1 MDLIRLSIKDPVTVA
16 VGVILVL
23 LAGVLAIQRVPIQL
37 TPNVED
43 TIISVSTL
51 WEGASPSEIEQEII
65 DKQEEKLQGLSN
77 LKAMTSQ
84 SQQGIGT
91 IRLEFRVGT
100 DKDIALREVS
110 DKLREVPDY
119 PVNADEPVVEDSDP
133 QNRDYIAWIILST
146 TDPDFDMRTM
156 QDFALDRMKPAMERI
171 AGVSEVRAMGG
182 VERELQVRF
191 DPRDLAQR
199 GVTPSGFVEA
209 IRGAN
214 RNISAGELAEGKS
227 NVRVRTIGQYESVED
242 VEQTVIAYTD
252 GGPVRVGD
260 IAEVV
265 ETHKEQAGFVRA
277 NGKPVLAINV
287 QREIGSNVIEVMR
300 GVRAEIDRMNAPGG
314 MLDAEARRL
323 GLNGEFRLRQVY
335 DQTVYISRAIEL
347 VRNNIWLGGALAV
360 LVLILF
366 LRSARSVA
374 IISLAIPISVVG
386 AVVALV
392 AMGRSVN
399 VISLAGM
406 AFAVGMVVDNAIVV
420 LENIYRRLEMGE
432 TPREA
437 AYRGTREVWGAV
449 LASTLTTIAVFLP
462 ILLIQEEA
470 GLLFRDIALAI
481 IAAVTLSL
489 VVSVTVIPSAAAR
502 FLKPVDHAKP
512 PHRRLRLVRLVTAP
526 LHRSPDWIA
535 ALVYRLCGSTLARLS
550 IVALLIVGSLVASL
564 ALLPPADYLPRG
576 NRNLIF
582 GMLIPPSG
590 YNIEQKRILAERIE
604 STMRPYWEAAP
615 SFDGSPPLRDPA
627 TLEAVTPF
635 DWTTMTSGKPVT
647 PPPIVNYFSVAT
659 AGRGMFHGAIAQDDA
674 RCIDLIPL
682 FAHATRS
689 EVAPGVRSFAFQ
701 LPLFRV
707 GGSTGSAVKI
717 DFVGDDLSQVTAAAS
732 VFQSELGQR
741 YGFGSV
747 QPDPANYN
755 IPGPELRIIPDR
767 LRLSEVGMTPAD
779 LGLAVQANGDG
790 AIIGEYRKG
799 GESIDL
805 KLISRSAVGQRD
817 MRGMGDIPIATPT
830 GHVVPLSNLAT
841 LERTTSAPQI
851 NRVDRRRAVTL
862 QFTAPA
868 GVPLE
873 RAIGELD
880 SMIHADRASGVIP
893 DTVDTLFAGSASK
906 LRAVRTALLGDGTFG
921 GLVNSSLFLALLVV
935 YLLLCVLFQSFV
947 TPLVILASVPPAT
960 LGGFIALR
968 LVYAWSLGDRY
979 MPIQSLDV
987 LTMLGFVLLIGV
999 VVNNAIL
1006 IVHQALNFMTGND
1019 HTGAGGGAAPL
1030 EPREAIRES
1039 VRSRVRPIFMGSLT
1053 SVGGMAPLVLMPG
1066 SGSELYRGLGGVVV
1080 GGLLLSTLFTLLLV
1094 PLLMSLVFDA
1104 QRWLSRSR
1112 PRVERLASA
1121 S

>member
-23 LAGVLAIQRVPIQL
+23 VAGFLAIQRVPIQL

-43 TIISVSTL
+43 TIISVSTF

-65 DKQEEKLQGLSN
+65 DKQEEKLKGLSN

-84 SQQGIGT
+84 SQQGVGT
-91 IRLEFRVGT
+91 VRLEFRVGT
-100 DKDIALREVS
+100 DKDVALREVS

-119 PVNADEPVVEDSDP
+119 PENADEPVVEDSDP
-133 QNRDYIAWIILST
+133 ENRDYIAWIILST
-146 TDPDFDMRTM
+146 TDPDFDMRTL
-156 QDFALDRMKPAMERI
+156 QDFALDRLKPAIERI
-171 AGVSEVRAMGG
+171 DGVSEVNALGG
-182 VERELQVRF
+182 VERELQIRF
-191 DPRDLAQR
+191 DPVELAQR
-199 GVTPSGFVEA
+199 DVTPAQLVSA

-242 VEQTVIAYTD
+242 VRDTIIAYTD

-260 IAEVV
+260 VAEVV
-265 ETHKEQAGFVRA
+265 ETYKEPTSFVRSK
-277 NGKPVLAINV
+277 GEHVLAINV

-300 GVRAEIDRMNAPGG
+300 GVRAEIDRMNSPGG

-323 GLNGEFRLRQVY
+323 GINGEFRLNQVY
-335 DQTVYISRAIEL
+335 DQTVYIDQAIKL

-366 LRSARSVA
+366 LRSVRSVA
-374 IISLAIPISVVG
+374 IITLAIPISVIG
-386 AVVALV
+386 AVVVLV

-420 LENIYRRLEMGE
+420 LENIFRRLEMGE
-432 TPREA
+432 APREA
-437 AYRGTREVWGAV
+437 AYNGAREVWGAV
-449 LASTLTTIAVFLP
+449 VASTLTTVAVFIP
-462 ILLIQEEA
+462 ILLIREEA

-489 VVSVTVIPSAAAR
+489 IVSVTVIPSAAAR
-502 FLKPVDHAKP
+502 FLKPIDKTKRSKRYLPFVHALLTP
-512 PHRRLRLVRLVTAP
+512 LRKT
-526 LHRSPDWIA
+526 PDWIA
-535 ALVYRLCGSTLARLS
+535 TFVYKLCGSTIAR
-550 IVALLIVGSLVASL
+550 IATVTLLVVGSQVAAL

-576 NRNLIF
+576 NRNLVF

-590 YNIEQKRILAERIE
+590 YNLEQKRILAERIE
-604 STMRPYWEAAP
+604 TTISPYWEAAP
-615 SFDGSPPLRDPA
+615 GFDGSPPTRDPA
-627 TLEAVTPF
+627 TLPPVATF
-635 DWTTMTSGKPVT
+635 DWSTMSPGVSVT

-659 AGRGMFHGAIAQDDA
+659 TGMGMFHGAVAEDDS
-674 RCIDLIPL
+674 RSIDLIPL
-682 FAHATRS
+682 FSHATRR
-689 EVAPGVRSFAFQ
+689 EKAPGVLAFAFQ
-701 LPLFRV
+701 VPLFRV
-707 GGSTGSAVKI
+707 GGATGSAVKV
-717 DFVGDDLSQVTAAAS
+717 DFVGDDLAEVSAAAAA
-732 VFQSELGQR
+732 FQRELGQK

-747 QPDPANYN
+747 QADPSNFN
-755 IPGPELRIIPDR
+755 MLGPELRIIPDR
-767 LRLSEVGMTPAD
+767 IRLSEVGMTPAD

-805 KLISRSAVGQRD
+805 KLIARNAVGQRD
-817 MRGMGDIPIATPT
+817 MRGLGDIPIATPT
-830 GHVVPLSNLAT
+830 GHVVPLSSLAR

-862 QFTAPA
+862 QFTAPT

-873 RAIGELD
+873 EAIDDLAG
-880 SMIHADRASGVIP
+880 MIEADRASGVIP
-893 DTVDTLFAGSASK
+893 GTVDTLFAGSASK
-906 LRAVRTALLGDGTFG
+906 LRAVRSAMLGDGTFK
-921 GLVNSSLFLALLVV
+921 GLINSSLFLALLVV

-947 TPLVILASVPPAT
+947 RPLVIMASVPPAT
-960 LGGFIALR
+960 LGGFVALY
-968 LVYAWSLGDRY
+968 LVYVWSLNNRY
-979 MPIQSLDV
+979 MPVQSLDV

-1006 IVHQALNFMTGND
+1006 IVHQTLNFM
-1019 HTGAGGGAAPL
+1019 AGDDKADVSGLA
-1030 EPREAIRES
+1030 PREAIRES

-1066 SGSELYRGLGGVVV
+1066 SGSELYRGLGSVVV
-1080 GGLLLSTLFTLLLV
+1080 GGLLLSTVFTLVLV
-1094 PLLMSLVFDA
+1094 PLLLSLVFDG
-1104 QRWLSRSR
+1104 QRFFSRSR
-1112 PRVERLASA
+1112 SGDTRLAST

>member
-43 TIISVSTL
+43 TIISVTTF
-51 WEGASPSEIEQEII
+51 WEGASPSEIEQEIV
-65 DKQEEKLQGLSN
+65 DKQEEKLQGLSS

-84 SQQGIGT
+84 SQQGAGT

-100 DKDIALREVS
+100 DKDDAMREVS

-119 PVNADEPVVEDSDP
+119 PENADEPIVEDSDP

-146 TDPDFDMRTM
+146 TAPDFDMRTM

-171 AGVSEVRAMGG
+171 AGVSEVNALGG
-182 VERELQVRF
+182 VERELQIRF
-191 DPRDLAQR
+191 DPLDLAHR
-199 GVTPSGFVEA
+199 GVTPTQLVGA

-242 VEQTVIAYTD
+242 VRQTVIADTE
-252 GGPVRVGD
+252 GGPVRLGD
-260 IAEVV
+260 VAEVV
-265 ETHKEQAGFVRA
+265 ETYKEAVSFVRSS
-277 NGKPVLAINV
+277 GKPVLAINV

-323 GLNGEFRLRQVY
+323 GINGSFNLRQVF
-335 DQTVYISRAIEL
+335 DQTVYIDQAIAL
-347 VRNNIWLGGALAV
+347 VRTNIWLGGALAV

-366 LRSARSVA
+366 LRSVRSVV

-420 LENIYRRLEMGE
+420 LENIFRRLEMGE
-432 TPREA
+432 TPRVA
-437 AYRGTREVWGAV
+437 AYNGTREVWGAV
-449 LASTLTTIAVFLP
+449 VASTLTTIAVFLP

-489 VVSVTVIPSAAAR
+489 IVSITVIPSAAAR
-502 FLKPVDHAKP
+502 FLRPFDHTKKPHKHFKFLFAIA
-512 PHRRLRLVRLVTAP
+512 AP
-526 LHRSPDWIA
+526 LHKSPDWIA
-535 ALVYRLCGSTLARLS
+535 ASVYRLCGSTIARIA
-550 IVALLIVGSLVASL
+550 IVLVMVVGSLVAAL

-576 NRNLIF
+576 NRNLVF
-582 GMLIPPSG
+582 GLLIPPSG
-590 YNIEQKRILAERIE
+590 YNLQQNELLAQRIE

-615 SFDGSPPLRDPA
+615 GPHGEPPLRDPA
-627 TLEAVTPF
+627 TLPSVATF
-635 DWTTMTSGKPVT
+635 DWATMSPGPSVT
-647 PPPIVNYFSVAT
+647 PPPIVNYFVVAT
-659 AGRGMFHGAIAQDDA
+659 GERGLFHGAIAEDDG
-674 RCIDLIPL
+674 RTIDLIPL

-689 EVAPGVRSFAFQ
+689 EMTPGVLGFAFQ

-707 GGSTGSAVKI
+707 GGTTGSAVKI
-717 DFVGDDLSQVTAAAS
+717 DFVGDDLTEVSAAAS
-732 VFQSELGQR
+732 AFQGELNKR
-741 YGFGSV
+741 FGFGSV
-747 QPDPANYN
+747 QPDPSNYDML
-755 IPGPELRIIPDR
+755 GPELRIIPDR
-767 LRLSEVGMTPAD
+767 VRLSEVGMTPAD

-790 AIIGEYRKG
+790 AIIGEYRKH

-805 KLISRSAVGQRD
+805 KLIARNAVGQRD
-817 MRGMGDIPIATPT
+817 MRGIADIPIATPI
-830 GHVVPLSNLAT
+830 GRVVPLSSLAT

-862 QFTAPA
+862 QFTAPD

-873 RAIGELD
+873 SAIDEL
-880 SMIHADRASGVIP
+880 SGMIAADRASGVIP
-893 DTVDTLFAGSASK
+893 GAVDTLFAGSASK
-906 LRAVRTALLGDGTFG
+906 LAAVRAALLGDGTAR
-921 GLVNSSLFLALLVV
+921 GLINSSLFLALLVV

-947 TPLVILASVPPAT
+947 RPLVIMASVPPAT

-968 LVYAWSLGDRY
+968 LIYVWSTNDRY

-987 LTMLGFVLLIGV
+987 LTMLGFVLLIGI

-1006 IVHQALNFMTGND
+1006 IVHQALNFMTGD
-1019 HTGAGGGAAPL
+1019 TELGSKPL

-1039 VRSRVRPIFMGSLT
+1039 VRSRVRPIFMSSLT
-1053 SVGGMAPLVLMPG
+1053 SVLGMAPLVLMPG

-1080 GGLLLSTLFTLLLV
+1080 GGLLLSTFFTLVLV
-1094 PLLMSLVFDA
+1094 PLLLSLVFDV
-1104 QRWLSRSR
+1104 QRFLSRSR
-1112 PRVERLASA
+1112 EGQTKLAAA